1 METLQTLTFL
11 SCVYQYF
18 FHQKW
23 WSGFLD
29 SLRLFIFH
37 AHQRRKSYVKQSIT
51 ASDGEQYTIWTPKTQ
66 KCLYDPTS
74 RQHIWICAPGGM
86 ESIDLGMT
94 ALHRQNIFK
103 QSKICMFNNPGISN
117 KLKKIPLPSPTNTQ
131 YLIEYIQYLQTK
143 HNLDVSLIGFS
154 IGSVQV
160 LRTLHTLSNTDKYSM
175 YTHTH
180 LHISKSITNQFVCF
194 CRRYQV
200 GISYIGAWTRYCE
213 RGCEQL
219 PKELVISNG
228 CVLCISSPIF
238 AAYELFMEYD

>member
-1 METLQTLTFL
+1 MTPYQKQILLLILKLKRMIFEIIKNIIIERKMKTLQTLTFL

-18 FHQKW
+18 FHRKW

-37 AHQRRKSYVKQSIT
+37 AHQRRKSYVQQSIT
-51 ASDGEQYTIWTPKTQ
+51 ASDGEQYTIWTPKKQ

-94 ALHRQNIFK
+94 ALHRLNIFK

-117 KLKKIPLPSPTNTQ
+117 KLKKIPLPSPTSTQ

-180 LHISKSITNQFVCF
+180 LHISNVNHKSICVFLQKVSSCNQLYWCMD
-194 CRRYQV
+194 Q
-200 GISYIGAWTRYCE
+200 T
-213 RGCEQL
+213 L
-219 PKELVISNG
+219 
-228 CVLCISSPIF
+228 
-238 AAYELFMEYD
+238 